1 MTLADVLAGQKVHV
15 VVCGA
20 AHAPKPQHTPAPA
33 LLCSGHGHTA
43 HATLSLLLAYE
54 PAAHATRN
62 CARRGQ
68 L

>member
-1 MTLADVLAGQKVHV
+1 MFADVFAGQKVHA

-33 LLCSGHGHTA
+33 LLCSGHRHAA
-43 HATLSLLLAYE
+43 HAVLLSLLAYD
-54 PAAHATRN
+54 PAAHAAGN

>member
-1 MTLADVLAGQKVHV
+1 MFADVFSGQKAHA

-20 AHAPKPQHTPAPA
+20 AHALKPQHTPAPA
-33 LLCSGHGHTA
+33 LLCSGNGQTA
-43 HATLSLLLAYE
+43 HEVLLSTLAND
-54 PAAHATRN
+54 PAVHAFRT